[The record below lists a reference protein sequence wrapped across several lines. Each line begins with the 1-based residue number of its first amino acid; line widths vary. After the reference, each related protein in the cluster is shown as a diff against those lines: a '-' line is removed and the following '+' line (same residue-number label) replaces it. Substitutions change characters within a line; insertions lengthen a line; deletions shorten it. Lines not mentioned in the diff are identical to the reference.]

1 MEVIVDELQKNGVN
15 VDVTLLNIH
24 VNRIL
29 CVYKTMYDEATSRL
43 KTVDQL
49 IDVFHENCFN
59 TPARVMA
66 YLTLIRCM
74 NQFIITMEVIQD
86 ELQKN
91 NVRIDIETLTEHI
104 EYILNNYKDAYT
116 HALDRLTREELL
128 LDVFH
133 EMDVNSLGRAM
144 SYLTLVYRMSHKIKE
159 DTVRQA
165 VRLVAP
171 LIRNTGRVEGSFI
184 RELCAW
190 GRSLTF
196 RFMGLNLW
204 DLL

>member
-1 MEVIVDELQKNGVN
+1 
-15 VDVTLLNIH
+15 
-24 VNRIL
+24 
-29 CVYKTMYDEATSRL
+29 
-43 KTVDQL
+43 
-49 IDVFHENCFN
+49 
-59 TPARVMA
+59 
-66 YLTLIRCM
+66 
-74 NQFIITMEVIQD
+74 MEVIQD
-86 ELQKN
+86 ELTKN

-104 EYILNNYKDAYT
+104 EYILENYKDAYT

-133 EMDVNSLGRAM
+133 ETDVNSLGRAM

-165 VRLVAP
+165 VRLAAP
-171 LIRNTGRVEGSFI
+171 VIRNTGRVEGSFI
-184 RELCAW
+184 RELCSW